1 MWCEGAKGLG
11 AGQSGTEPMDK
22 DMDTIADKA
31 RWTIIAR
38 RALLGAAILI
48 AASQTALAAPTT
60 LVCRRNG
67 SLGADV
73 FTLNEAQRTVTIA
86 FAASQNNDGSV
97 SPARSPGPLSATFTD
112 NSITISH
119 DHRYYGY
126 SSTDTGI
133 IDTYVINRVAA
144 TVELTNVYNN
154 GVVGH
159 AEWTC
164 HVGKKQF

>member
-1 MWCEGAKGLG
+1 
-11 AGQSGTEPMDK
+11 MDA
-22 DMDTIADKA
+22 IADKA
-31 RWTIIAR
+31 RWAIVAR

-67 SLGADV
+67 SLGPDV
-73 FTLNEAQRTVTIA
+73 FTLIEAQRTVTIA
-86 FAASQNNDGSV
+86 FAAAQNNDGSV

-112 NSITISH
+112 DSITISH

-144 TVELTNVYNN
+144 TVELTQVANN
-154 GVVGH
+154 NVVGH

-164 HVGKKQF
+164 RVGKKQF